1 MPSERDSGTMT
12 SDDWQPTVGDMVQV
26 KLQKIPSVG
35 MIIDLQG
42 EEIIVKGA
50 WWQEAFRKEEV
61 IYIHP
66 ESGKGEEEC

>member
-12 SDDWQPTVGDMVQV
+12 SDDWHPAVGDMVQV
-26 KLQKIPSVG
+26 TLQKIPSVG

-66 ESGKGEEEC
+66 ESEKGGE